1 MRVTQ
6 CVMRNEFKLTR
17 CALIIFVQSKEV
29 SAVFDFLKKTKKP
42 NPDASRLLASILVV
56 FPAVQSVTY
65 ESKGETLEFSFALN
79 GKFSQNDLEEFLS
92 YVAESVETYHHLEGL
107 GGAKIDLSVEGV
119 YGTCFLNVRR
129 DVATLTCRELSL
141 LTELAANY
149 FGDKLIEEYDD
160 TFFPDE
166 DYLIAQED
174 YLEQCLNNMRQL
186 RVEGRLV
193 GVRERERVVVYSR

>member
-1 MRVTQ
+1 MF
-6 CVMRNEFKLTR
+6 E
-17 CALIIFVQSKEV
+17 
-29 SAVFDFLKKTKKP
+29 FLKKAKKP
-42 NPDASRLLASILVV
+42 DPDAGRLLASILVV

-65 ESKGETLEFSFALN
+65 DSKDETLEFSFALN
-79 GKFSQNDLEEFLS
+79 GKFSQNDFEDFLS
-92 YVAESVETYHHLEGL
+92 YVAESVETFHHLEGL

-141 LTELAANY
+141 LTELAWNY

-160 TFFPDE
+160 AVPDE

-193 GVRERERVVVYSR
+193 GVRESERVVVYSR

>member
-1 MRVTQ
+1 M
-6 CVMRNEFKLTR
+6 
-17 CALIIFVQSKEV
+17 
-29 SAVFDFLKKTKKP
+29 FDFLKKTKKP

-56 FPAVQSVTY
+56 FPAIQSVAY
-65 ESKGETLEFSFALN
+65 DSKGETLEFSFALN
-79 GKFSQNDLEEFLS
+79 GKFSQNDFEEFLH
-92 YVAESVETYHHLEGL
+92 YVAESVDAFHHLEGL
-107 GGAKIDLSVEGV
+107 GGAKIELNVEGV

-129 DVATLTCRELSL
+129 DMATLTCRELSL
-141 LTELAANY
+141 LTELAENY
-149 FGDKLIEEYDD
+149 FGDKLIEDCDD
-160 TFFPDE
+160 DFYPDE

>member
-1 MRVTQ
+1 MF
-6 CVMRNEFKLTR
+6 E
-17 CALIIFVQSKEV
+17 
-29 SAVFDFLKKTKKP
+29 FLKKAKKP
-42 NPDASRLLASILVV
+42 DPDAGRSLASILVV

-65 ESKGETLEFSFALN
+65 DSKDETLEFSFALN
-79 GKFSQNDLEEFLS
+79 GKFSQNDFEDFLS
-92 YVAESVETYHHLEGL
+92 YVAESVETFHHLEGL

-141 LTELAANY
+141 LTELAWNY

-160 TFFPDE
+160 SIPDE
-166 DYLIAQED
+166 EYLIAQED